1 MKNEGRVQSAA
12 YFGIRQYFGLDIIYC
27 PSRISK
33 YMSPVKYENP
43 ATTSVD
49 EDVEEEL
56 GEGGEEDDVKE
67 LGEEELIALL
77 KMITAISGCQP

>member
-1 MKNEGRVQSAA
+1 MLQ
-12 YFGIRQYFGLDIIYC
+12 FT
-27 PSRISK
+27 K
-33 YMSPVKYENP
+33 YLCCSLY
-43 ATTSVD
+43 AITVD

-77 KMITAISGCQP
+77 KMITTISGCQP